1 MEKAEQKQGKSVVQN
16 VLIGLVLLFMGASGY
31 LMYQNSQLQQQLVD
45 CGQLTNSVEQ
55 ERDLV
60 MGDLRSLSGEYDSLM
75 TDNDSINTELIAQKE
90 EVEKLM
96 KKAKAQNWS
105 IHKLKKEA
113 ATLREIM
120 KGYVR
125 TIDSL
130 NTENIELRAENLEVK
145 NQLGAKEN
153 ENEQLRESASQL
165 QSKVELGA
173 KLKALNMIGVAQI
186 VKKNN
191 THKETRRADK
201 AQKIRV
207 CFTLD
212 KNEVTEPGKKMIYLR
227 IETPQGTVLAERSD
241 KAHMFEFEGTEG
253 LFSVKKQ
260 VNYEN
265 QLLDLCMYWDVTKE
279 LSSGT
284 YVAKAYCAGME
295 IGSTSIVLK

>member
-1 MEKAEQKQGKSVVQN
+1 MEKPEQKQGKSVVQN
-16 VLIGLVLLFMGASGY
+16 VLIAIVLLLMGGAGY
-31 LMYQNSQLQQQLVD
+31 LMYQNSQLQAQLVD
-45 CGQLTNSVEQ
+45 CGQLTNSVEA

-60 MGDLRSLSGEYDSLM
+60 MGDLKSLAGEYDSLM
-75 TDNDSINTELIAQKE
+75 TDNDSINTELVAQKE
-90 EVEKLM
+90 KVDKLM
-96 KKAKAQNWS
+96 AEAKKNNWS
-105 IHKLKKEA
+105 IYKLKKEA

-130 NTENIELRAENLEVK
+130 NTENIELRAENLDVK

-153 ENEQLRESASQL
+153 ENEQLRQNADQL
-165 QSKVELGA
+165 QNKVQLGA
-173 KLKALNMIGVAQI
+173 KLKAIDMMGVAQI

-191 THKETRRADK
+191 THKETKRADK
-201 AQKIRV
+201 AEKIRV

-241 KAHMFEFEGTEG
+241 KAHMFDFEGTEG
-253 LFSVKKQ
+253 LFSVQKE

-265 QLLDLCMYWDVTKE
+265 ERLDLCMYWDVINK

-284 YVAKAYCAGME
+284 YTVKAYCAGLE
-295 IGSTSIVLK
+295 IGSSSITLK